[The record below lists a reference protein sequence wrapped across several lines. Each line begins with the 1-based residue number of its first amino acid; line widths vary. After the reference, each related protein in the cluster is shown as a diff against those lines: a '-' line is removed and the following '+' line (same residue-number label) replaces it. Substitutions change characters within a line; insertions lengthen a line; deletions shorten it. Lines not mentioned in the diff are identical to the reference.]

1 MSKIH
6 KANIYVTYLLN
17 MQHIMLL
24 ICYYRLG
31 YVTCIYLFIRL
42 LLYLSQYDSEL
53 AESIILNTRRYVQI
67 FSEAIT
73 ELLPQYK
80 QRDVCL
86 CVYYIV
92 QLG

>member
-1 MSKIH
+1 MYLS
-6 KANIYVTYLLN
+6 IYP
-17 MQHIMLL
+17 
-24 ICYYRLG
+24 
-31 YVTCIYLFIRL
+31 FITL
-42 LLYLSQYDSEL
+42 SISVSQYDNEL

-86 CVYYIV
+86 CVLYSIAGTNSQYQI
-92 QLG
+92 